1 MEIKIKKLS
10 DKAILPTQATPNDA
24 GYDLYATEAAR
35 LFPGQRQLFKTNIA
49 IAIPEGYYGRIADR
63 SGNAFKLGIHVMGG
77 VIDSAYRGDIGVI
90 LLNTNEEDLYNTV
103 EIKEGQK
110 IAQLIIEKCHQVEW
124 WEVADLDETVRGEG
138 GFGST
143 GT

>member
-10 DKAILPTQATPNDA
+10 DKAIIPAQATPHDA
-24 GYDLYATEAAR
+24 GYDLYAVEDGR
-35 LFPGQRQLFKTNIA
+35 LYPGQRQLFKTNIA

-63 SGNAFKLGIHVMGG
+63 SGNAFKLGVHVMGG

-90 LLNTNEEDLYNTV
+90 LLNTNEDDLYNIV
-103 EIKEGQK
+103 EIKIGQK
-110 IAQLIIEKCHQVEW
+110 IAQLIIEKCHSIEW
-124 WEVADLDETVRGEG
+124 KEVDNLDETVRGEG

-143 GT
+143 GA